1 PSDKATLLI
10 SLLQVLI
17 LAMANTVNYSQ
28 SSAGDA
34 KFASKLYG
42 QLAKA
47 QPGQNIILSPSSIR
61 TGLALAYM
69 GAEGGTADELKQ
81 GLGLE
86 GAGKAEVAQ
95 HFAQLLAKGQQPTQA
110 GDGDESGPELKYAN
124 RIYVAQQ
131 FQLAQVY
138 QELVSKNFAAGA
150 ENVNFTQ
157 SAEAAKRINSW
168 VEEQTHHQIK
178 RLIGPDSL
186 DEGTAAILVNAIYF
200 KADWLSSFPD
210 YATFGRD
217 FVNHGGRR
225 VSVDTM
231 SQSDYFRYGELSE
244 LKAKALELPYIG
256 TDIVLLIILPQEE
269 QGLASLEQKLNGL
282 DLGAVSSQL
291 SRRKVNVQLPKFKF
305 EFDVPL
311 QPVLE
316 ELGIR
321 KLFSPQAELGSL
333 LQASAPLRI
342 SEVKHKAIIEVNE
355 KGTTASGATFIK
367 AELESLLE
375 GEEIFEFTAD
385 HPFFFAI
392 KDSQSTL
399 FLGHVSQL

>member
-1 PSDKATLLI
+1 KATLLI
-10 SLLQVLI
+10 FLLQALI
-17 LAMANTVNYSQ
+17 LTMANSVTYPK
-28 SSAGDA
+28 SSEGDA

-42 QLAKA
+42 QLVKA
-47 QPGQNIILSPSSIR
+47 EPGRNIILSPSSIR

-69 GAEGGTADELKQ
+69 GADGSTAEELKQ

-86 GAGKAEVAQ
+86 GAGKTEVAQ
-95 HFAQLLAKGQQPTQA
+95 HFAQLLAKGQQQAEA
-110 GDGDESGPELKYAN
+110 GDGDEFGAKLKYAN

-138 QELVSKNFAAGA
+138 QELVSKHFAAGA

-168 VEEQTHHQIK
+168 VEEQTHQQIK
-178 RLIGPDSL
+178 DLIGPDSL
-186 DEGTAAILVNAIYF
+186 DESTAAILVNAIYF

-210 YATFGRD
+210 YGTYARD

-244 LKAKALELPYIG
+244 LRAKALELPYVV
-256 TDIVLLIILPQEE
+256 TDVVFLIILPQEE

-282 DLGAVSSQL
+282 DLNEISSQL

-321 KLFSPQAELGSL
+321 ELFTHQADLSSL
-333 LQASAPLRI
+333 LQTSQPLRI

-355 KGTTASGATFIK
+355 KGTTASGATFVK
-367 AELESLLE
+367 AELESLIV
-375 GEEIFEFTAD
+375 GEETFEFTAD
-385 HPFFFAI
+385 HPFFFATI
-392 KDSQSTL
+392 
-399 FLGHVSQL
+399 FLGHVTQL